1 MKTENLLIIILV
13 TTFITLV
20 NYFTDFM
27 FALNFEI
34 LIFIWII
41 FNTVFFPIWMG
52 NYFYKLTKEKKYK
65 NQIQNSIIVL
75 VAYLATY
82 LIPSLEYINIS
93 TFSFSG
99 DGASKAIMKGI
110 LLFGLFVT
118 FTVLI
123 VLNFKLKNKYQKDI
137 EIK

>member
-1 MKTENLLIIILV
+1 MKKENLLIIILV

-27 FALNFEI
+27 FAVNIEI
-34 LIFIWII
+34 LIFMWII
-41 FNTVFFPIWMG
+41 FNTIFFPIWMG
-52 NYFYKLTKEKKYK
+52 NYFYNLSKEKNSK
-65 NQIQNSIIVL
+65 QILSSLIVL

-82 LIPSLEYINIS
+82 VIPSLGYINFT
-93 TFSFSG
+93 TFSLNG

-118 FTVLI
+118 FIVLI
-123 VLNFKLKNKYQKDI
+123 VLNLKLKSEYQKSSRI
-137 EIK
+137 E